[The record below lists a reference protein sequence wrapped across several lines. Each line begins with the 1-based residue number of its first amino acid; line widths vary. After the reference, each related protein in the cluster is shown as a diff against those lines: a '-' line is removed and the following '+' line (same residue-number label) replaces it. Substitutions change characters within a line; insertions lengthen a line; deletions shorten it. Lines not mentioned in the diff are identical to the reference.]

1 MERWFPG
8 AYVWNRRKS
17 YIKIKKLWVNISY
30 KSSPNMTSLRNF
42 YTLLF
47 IWIIHLYKASNL
59 QDIYIRKTIIALYKQ
74 AKQALISSNG

>member
-1 MERWFPG
+1 
-8 AYVWNRRKS
+8 
-17 YIKIKKLWVNISY
+17 
-30 KSSPNMTSLRNF
+30 MTSLRNF

-74 AKQALISSNG
+74 VKQAVWFPPMANSDNF

>member
-1 MERWFPG
+1 
-8 AYVWNRRKS
+8 
-17 YIKIKKLWVNISY
+17 
-30 KSSPNMTSLRNF
+30 MTSLRNF